1 MRKILT
7 VLGARPQFIKASVV
21 SDAMIRCGGLREI
34 VVHTGQHF
42 DANMSDVFFAEL
54 GMAPPAHHLGI
65 HGGMIPLKLN
75 PMTPQQVADLILAGL
90 PGATVD
96 VQSED
101 DVHFA
106 ALVVSPQFAGL
117 RPIARHQLVYKTLG
131 ELMGREI
138 HAMSLET
145 LTPDE
150 LASKSR

>member
-1 MRKILT
+1 
-7 VLGARPQFIKASVV
+7 
-21 SDAMIRCGGLREI
+21 
-34 VVHTGQHF
+34 
-42 DANMSDVFFAEL
+42 
-54 GMAPPAHHLGI
+54 
-65 HGGMIPLKLN
+65 
-75 PMTPQQVADLILAGL
+75 MTPQQVADLILAGL

-138 HAMSLET
+138 HAMSLEA
-145 LTPDE
+145 LTPEE
-150 LASKSR
+150 LASKDR